1 MTTTRPTLPEN
12 QLGPAERL
20 LALVLNASA
29 HLWHNRPGLDLN
41 GAWFPASDRQQQR
54 LRNARRVP
62 PGLFVPAA
70 VALYRNL
77 LEIYQLNA
85 LLMAHFAG
93 YALQSTEWRDLKVAC
108 AALMLVQP
116 RAGEPVREED
126 GTVAFHDDDWRA
138 IGEAM
143 LLWYQKDSKRMLTP
157 KGVLRVAELLET
169 PEIAELNRR
178 AGFASPGSKK
188 APLGRW
194 PSAARQWLAYRE
206 RNLPML
212 EGLVKA
218 GYKETIKRLARKCGY
233 KPETQRFFEVLGW
246 PQKQTEGGHRQVGL
260 TGLSLDKRERFDGLS
275 EVEVCQRIAAE
286 RLSYKDVVGRL
297 PAGMGLTPA
306 IMAALLPSLSDRD
319 LRLLT
324 PTLES
329 LGLLK
334 DAEVRARWERAVQ
347 TATDQRAL
355 NISKN
360 VRDQALKQ
368 KLEEAADRAVQQAVA
383 EATRELDVQVMFLID
398 KSGSMSDAIAQ
409 SLEALSRILAGI
421 PLERLH
427 VASFD
432 TTGTVLRPKAASRA
446 AVQHMLKGITAG
458 GGTSHLAAVN
468 AFAREGVRIPASA
481 QLVVIVAGDEA
492 GEDGGQLARAFT
504 QNGYSPA
511 AFAVIACGTHRPN
524 TVQAC
529 AAELS
534 LPYSVIQVEHFADP
548 YQVPR
553 ALQALLEA
561 PQATGRAPSG
571 GGASRWVEKVLATPL
586 LQKP

>member
-1 MTTTRPTLPEN
+1 MTNRPTLPES

-20 LALVLNASA
+20 LNLVLNASA
-29 HLWHNRPGLDLN
+29 HLWHNRPGLDQN
-41 GAWFPASDRQQQR
+41 GTWHPASDRTQQR
-54 LRNARRVP
+54 LRNARRVA

-70 VALYRNL
+70 ERLYRNL

-85 LLMAHFAG
+85 QLMAHFAG
-93 YALQSTEWRDLKVAC
+93 YALLSTEWRDLKVAC

-116 RAGEPVREED
+116 RAGEAVRNDD
-126 GTVAFHDDDWRA
+126 GTLAFHDDDWRA

-143 LLWYQKDSKRMLTP
+143 CLYYEQDSKRMLTP
-157 KGVLRVAELLET
+157 KAVLRVAELLET
-169 PEIAELNRR
+169 PAIAALNRA

-206 RNLPML
+206 ANLPLL
-212 EGLVKA
+212 EGLVRA

-233 KPETQRFFEVLGW
+233 KPASPRFFEVLGW
-246 PQKQTEGGHRQVGL
+246 AQKQTEGGHRQVGL
-260 TGLSLDKRERFDGLS
+260 DGLNLERRERFDGLS
-275 EVEVCQRIAAE
+275 EAEVCQRVVAD

-297 PAGMGLTPA
+297 PKGMGLTPA

-347 TATDQRAL
+347 SATDQRAL

-360 VRDQALKQ
+360 VRDQQLKQ

-383 EATRELDVQVMFLID
+383 EATRELDVRVMFLID

-409 SLEALSRILAGI
+409 SLEALSRILAGF

-427 VASFD
+427 VATFD
-432 TTGTVLRPKAASRA
+432 TTGTVLRPKAASRT
-446 AVQHMLKGITAG
+446 AVQHMLQGISAG
-458 GGTSHLAAVN
+458 GGTSHAAAVQ
-468 AFAREGVRIPASA
+468 AFAREGVKVPPGASLA
-481 QLVVIVAGDEA
+481 VIVAGDEA
-492 GEDGGQLARAFT
+492 GESGDQLAQAFT
-504 QNGYSPA
+504 TWGYSPA
-511 AFAVIACGTHRPN
+511 AFAVIACGGHRPN
-524 TVQAC
+524 TVQG
-529 AAELS
+529 AAAALGR
-534 LPYSVIQVEHFADP
+534 PYSVIQVEHFADP

-553 ALQALLEA
+553 ALQTILEA
-561 PQATGRAPSG
+561 PRAEATGG
-571 GGASRWVEKVLATPL
+571 GVSSRWVDKVLATPL
-586 LQKP
+586 LLKP